1 MENQKEINS
10 FIGFRATGK
19 NFENLKNFKENKSK
33 LINELLENHFENKKE
48 MFKTD
53 LKFFENLA
61 AAIKINSQILLV
73 LGEVVVPKNDLEHF
87 QELEKYNDELKKIF
101 KEIRREKQWK
111 LKTFSQSKNK

>member
-61 AAIKINSQILLV
+61 EAVKINSQILL
-73 LGEVVVPKNDLEHF
+73 LMAEVAVPPEHF
-87 QELEKYNDELKKIF
+87 QELEKYNQELKKIF
-101 KEIRREKQWK
+101 KEIRREKQ
-111 LKTFSQSKNK
+111 

>member
-1 MENQKEINS
+1 MENQKETNS
-10 FIGFRATGK
+10 FIGFRANAK

-73 LGEVVVPKNDLEHF
+73 LAEGIAPENSEQLK
-87 QELEKYNDELKKIF
+87 ELKKYNQELIVIF
-101 KEIRREKQWK
+101 KKIRGDE
-111 LKTFSQSKNK
+111 